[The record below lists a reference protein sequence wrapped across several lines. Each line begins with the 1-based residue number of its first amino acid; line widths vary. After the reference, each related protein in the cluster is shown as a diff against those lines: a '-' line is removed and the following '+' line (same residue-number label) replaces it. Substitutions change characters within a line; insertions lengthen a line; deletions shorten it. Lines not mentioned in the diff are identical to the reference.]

1 MIIDNDL
8 LHSYLY
14 LLFHLVSIVKKK
26 ETWIYVFE
34 KNISIHRA
42 PLVRWSFHKYKCLWG
57 VGVRAG
63 VQVSRREFHIGVSIR
78 VSVSGSCRVEVE
90 VFD

>member
-57 VGVRAG
+57 VGVRVE
-63 VQVSRREFHIGVSIR
+63 VQVFKRELHTHIHLDYV
-78 VSVSGSCRVEVE
+78 RVE
-90 VFD
+90 FLSCI